1 MKKMSQRCRMP
12 VEIRRLTGTVL
23 VCERCCMAESF
34 ISRFVGLLGRSEL
47 SAGDGLWL
55 RPSSGI
61 HTFGMRFAIDVVAL
75 DKNVRVV
82 ALIQKMPPWRVAIL
96 PWKTRSTLELAS
108 GEIVRRGLSI
118 GDLLY
123 VDSPATPVR

>member
-1 MKKMSQRCRMP
+1 MKTISQSCRVP
-12 VEIRRLTGTVL
+12 VAIRRLPGTVL
-23 VCERCCMAESF
+23 VCDRCCIAESF

-47 SAGDGLWL
+47 STGDGLWL

-61 HTFGMRFAIDVVAL
+61 HTFGMRFVIDVVAL

-82 ALIQKMPPWRVAIL
+82 ALIREMPPWRVAIL
-96 PWKTRSTLELAS
+96 PWKTRSALELAS

-123 VDSPATPVR
+123 VDSPATPVS